1 MTTEL
6 LKRIAGT
13 NEWWGIAPE
22 LLLGCCALAL
32 LALEIMLPKKDQRY
46 IPHFAVAM
54 QATILVLLLGGFY
67 SAYEGDVTFGG
78 LLQHSFPGQVAR
90 HPLAEMSRQTA

>member
-6 LKRIAGT
+6 LKKVAET

-22 LLLGCCALAL
+22 LLLGCSALAL
-32 LALEIMLPKKDQRY
+32 LALEIVLPKKDQRF

-54 QATILVLLLGGFY
+54 QATIFVLLLAGLY
-67 SAYEGDVTFGG
+67 SGYEGGSTFGG
-78 LLQHSFPGQVAR
+78 LLQHGPYGHVGRVFF
-90 HPLAEMSRQTA
+90 LL